1 MGRSKPALT
10 AISRGVKDNLAA
22 EATIIAEKE
31 KQETKKD
38 NRGSIPKGFSSR
50 LVQKGSFP
58 EIQLRL
64 SHVNRHYSRV
74 TDAKDF

>member
-38 NRGSIPKGFSSR
+38 NRAPSPKASAPAWFKKAASR
-50 LVQKGSFP
+50 
-58 EIQLRL
+58 
-64 SHVNRHYSRV
+64 
-74 TDAKDF
+74 